1 MNTLREQVL
10 SQAKLWLDTPYQHQA
25 ATRGAGCDCLGLI
38 RGIYREIYGQ
48 EPIIPPPYTP
58 DWAETRSEETLLEAA
73 RTWLEEIPI
82 AHTQPGD
89 VVMFRMLPDAPCKH
103 VGIVS
108 APDIITHAYWGRAVV
123 ESHMV
128 PYWRKRWVH
137 SFAFPIVPKN
147 EVTP

>member
-10 SQAKLWLDTPYQHQA
+10 SQAKLWPPYQHQA

-73 RTWLEEIPI
+73 RY
-82 AHTQPGD
+82 H
-89 VVMFRMLPDAPCKH
+89 PCLL
-103 VGIVS
+103 G
-108 APDIITHAYWGRAVV
+108 AGRG
-123 ESHMV
+123 
-128 PYWRKRWVH
+128 
-137 SFAFPIVPKN
+137 
-147 EVTP
+147 